1 MNTINDNEMLF
12 DFSVT
17 ENGYSFEYSIESSLA
32 EANKELEDIDL
43 AIEETIDSIKALTP
57 ECDRL
62 DYALAVSS
70 GALCGIIDIFMVAK
84 PGESPLCNIT
94 DKWFGDMTE
103 RFAKLCGWDGSIN
116 DKLPVPDSLHS
127 SIEYLEGKFKIPYDQ
142 VFPDGATADVLHM
155 YPKNHHFKSLA
166 HNPSLCGLF
175 FSILD
180 QFIDTDASTYTAHF
194 VSGGELITMD
204 YKGEFE
210 LRGNSTPSKLFFAF
224 VNWIGHIISDNSGS
238 SGSKGRGMGIPS
250 PLWTWMNDVT
260 AVKANFKIERTEFEK
275 DFNDFACELFEKGYD
290 ARFQAAQ
297 SIPVFINEMLVRL
310 MYSLRRFF
318 KYYSATP
325 KEYRSFIGLW
335 KACEPFSNV
344 TVKRMLTV
352 AHGTFCLL
360 DVGDAVGQGFAKGG
374 GYFNVMEFAMRLN
387 LPGLGRFGISLAGEA
402 NRGFKVYRLNKEKW
416 SLEGDRLIIVDH
428 IEGLK
433 LLADAYDDEEL
444 LKFINDFEN
453 SSAYKEAF
461 RKSVEL
467 AKKRGVPTERILKDK
482 TDIDNYF
489 MGGNNH
495 G

>member
-12 DFSVT
+12 DFSIS
-17 ENGYSFEYSIESSLA
+17 ENGYSFDYSIESSLA

-43 AIEETIDSIKALTP
+43 KIEETIDSIKALTP
-57 ECDRL
+57 DCDKL

-70 GALCGIIDIFMVAK
+70 GALCGIIDIFLVAK
-84 PGESPLCNIT
+84 PGESPLCDIT
-94 DKWFGDMTE
+94 DKWFGEMTE
-103 RFAKLCGWDGSIN
+103 RFAKLCGWDGKIKES
-116 DKLPVPDSLHS
+116 LPVPDSLHS
-127 SIEYLEGKFKIPYDQ
+127 AIKFLEDKFKIPYDQ
-142 VFPDGATADVLHM
+142 TYSDGAIKDVL
-155 YPKNHHFKSLA
+155 KLNTFNHHFKSLA

-180 QFIDTDASTYTAHF
+180 QFTNTSHF
-194 VSGGELITMD
+194 VSGGELIIMD
-204 YKGEFE
+204 YTKDDFE
-210 LRGNSTPSKLFFAF
+210 LIGANVPSKLFCAF

-250 PLWTWMNDVT
+250 PLWTWMNDIT
-260 AVKANFKIERTEFEK
+260 AVKAKLGINRTEFEK
-275 DFNDFACELFEKGYD
+275 DFNDVAVEVYKNGYD
-290 ARFQAAQ
+290 ARFQVAQ

-318 KYYSATP
+318 KYFSVTP
-325 KEYRSFIGLW
+325 KENRSFVGLW
-335 KACEPFSNV
+335 RACEPFSNV

-489 MGGNNH
+489 IGGNNH